1 MKRVLKKLIAVICL
15 VSVVST
21 AFVVSI
27 VSTPVQADAIAVES
41 GSAYIYRVLVTLLS
55 KVGVGLPAPVYGSAC
70 RDDLIDCY
78 ARSFTVIN
86 GGGDPGK
93 GNGSNSNEWKE
104 LLACPNLEKITRI
117 SQAFPQFVDD
127 LLSGVFSDSLGFQ
140 STSMTQK
147 KLKEV
152 EKLLGDQSV
161 KYEIRPSKAGR
172 YSWQLGNSNEKPYL
186 SNNEF
191 FPLSLNDSINLI
203 DSNFTS
209 FSFERGLE
217 FQNGSYVTVRAI
229 PKNDDA
235 FYFF

>member
-1 MKRVLKKLIAVICL
+1 MIRVLKKFIAVICL
-15 VSVVST
+15 VSVLST
-21 AFVVSI
+21 AFVFPI

-41 GSAYIYRVLVTLLS
+41 GSAYIYRVVVTLLS
-55 KVGVGLPAPVYGSAC
+55 KVGVVLPNQLYGQAQ
-70 RDDLIDCY
+70 RQALVDCLV
-78 ARSFTVIN
+78 RSMIVQN
-86 GGGDPGK
+86 GGTDPGK

-104 LLACPNLEKITRI
+104 LQACPNLEKITRI

-127 LLSGVFSDSLGFQ
+127 LLAGVYSDSLGFQ
-140 STSMTQK
+140 STGMTQE

-191 FPLSLNDSINLI
+191 FLCL
-203 DSNFTS
+203 
-209 FSFERGLE
+209 
-217 FQNGSYVTVRAI
+217 
-229 PKNDDA
+229 
-235 FYFF
+235 

>member
-104 LLACPNLEKITRI
+104 LLACPNLEKL
-117 SQAFPQFVDD
+117 Q
-127 LLSGVFSDSLGFQ
+127 
-140 STSMTQK
+140 
-147 KLKEV
+147 
-152 EKLLGDQSV
+152 
-161 KYEIRPSKAGR
+161 
-172 YSWQLGNSNEKPYL
+172 
-186 SNNEF
+186 EF
-191 FPLSLNDSINLI
+191 LMLFLSLLMICCLVFFLI
-203 DSNFTS
+203 
-209 FSFERGLE
+209 
-217 FQNGSYVTVRAI
+217 V
-229 PKNDDA
+229 
-235 FYFF
+235 

>member
-1 MKRVLKKLIAVICL
+1 MIRVLKKFIAVICL
-15 VSVVST
+15 VSVLST
-21 AFVVSI
+21 AFVFPI

-41 GSAYIYRVLVTLLS
+41 GSAYIYRVVVTLLS
-55 KVGVGLPAPVYGSAC
+55 KVGVVLPNQLNGQAQRQALV
-70 RDDLIDCY
+70 DCLV
-78 ARSFTVIN
+78 RSMIVQN
-86 GGGDPGK
+86 GGTDPGK

-104 LLACPNLEKITRI
+104 LQACPNLEKITRI

-127 LLSGVFSDSLGFQ
+127 LLAGVYSDSLGFQ
-140 STSMTQK
+140 STGMTQE

-209 FSFERGLE
+209 FS
-217 FQNGSYVTVRAI
+217 
-229 PKNDDA
+229 
-235 FYFF
+235 